1 MALPMNSIL
10 DELRCLDGEIFR
22 SELTQRLYLLLKSQ
36 AQDLLSSLS
45 AKERL
50 QVLERLRV
58 WPAEVRDEE
67 IQTLKSK
74 SVEVEL
80 LFAQVAMLYVKTS
93 YKSNENRVVKIRNP
107 RIEDL
112 VRNFYLNLIGTPWV
126 KNGELWTYDPIKLD
140 FCLREQFRKAIM
152 DSIQVIQEAAPPAQ
166 PVTKREEVY
175 PDDSASNFLPPR
187 DSDDET
193 VDASDEDD
201 ATVKGKDINDGATIK
216 RGVSF
221 TRKDESVYSSVS
233 NTSGKSKYASAI
245 KPKIKPLD
253 EPIKII
259 LEEEDDASVQDEKKD
274 AE

>member
-45 AKERL
+45 AKERV
-50 QVLERLRV
+50 QVLDRLHA
-58 WPAEVRDEE
+58 WPSNVRDEE
-67 IQTLKSK
+67 VAALKAK
-74 SVEVEL
+74 SVELDL

-93 YKSNENRVVKIRNP
+93 HKSNENRVVKIRNP

-112 VRNFYLNLIGTPWV
+112 VKNFYQNVIATPWA
-126 KNGELWTYDPIKLD
+126 KTGELWTFDPIKLD

-152 DSIQVIQEAAPPAQ
+152 DSIQIIQEAAPP
-166 PVTKREEVY
+166 PPPPSLPFKREEVY
-175 PDDSASNFLPPR
+175 PDDSASNFILPR
-187 DSDDET
+187 GESDDET
-193 VDASDEDD
+193 LDREDD
-201 ATVKGKDINDGATIK
+201 DEETVKGGKEDDGATIK

-221 TRKDESVYSSVS
+221 TRKEESVYSSVS

-245 KPKIKPLD
+245 KPKIKSLD

-259 LEEEDDASVQDEKKD
+259 LEEEKEEED
-274 AE
+274 